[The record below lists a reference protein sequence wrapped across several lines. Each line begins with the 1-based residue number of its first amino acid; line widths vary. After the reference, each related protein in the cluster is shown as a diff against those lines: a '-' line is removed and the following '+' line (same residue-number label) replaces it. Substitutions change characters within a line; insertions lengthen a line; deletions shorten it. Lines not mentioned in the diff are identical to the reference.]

1 MSDTPGRWRYWVVVG
16 LLGALALAVIVR
28 YAQLA
33 TAPRAARAAASV
45 EVERGAIVDRTG
57 RILAMDTALY
67 NIAVWRPETKAED
80 YRADAPRLAALLGLD
95 PDEVAGRYDS
105 SGSDFFYLKKR
116 ISPQTARAIQD
127 AKAAGAFDGI
137 VVERVE
143 GRLYPEKR
151 LASHLLGFVGDGNRG
166 LAGLENRYEGDLLPS
181 AAEARK
187 NSSER
192 LEGNELVLTI
202 DTALQYSLEEIARKA
217 QADTDAEA
225 VILLAGDARTGEILS
240 YVSLPD
246 FDPNAYYESPEASWY
261 DWPSVYAYEPGS
273 VFKVFSL
280 ASVLDLGGID
290 RSSTFVC
297 DGAYRK
303 TAPSGEQITIKCL
316 GNHGTVNLER
326 ILEFSCNAGAGYA
339 SDTVQSLDFYSKLS
353 TFGFGSRTG
362 ISLPGES
369 AGVLRNPESWSLRSK
384 PTIAMGQEILVTAVQ
399 MFQAATVI
407 ANGGVLLKPIV
418 VRKVLSPTGD
428 LVYENAP
435 QPLRRVISQES
446 AATILGAMETVAGAG
461 GTGWRAKVKD
471 VKMAV
476 KTGTAQMI
484 DRTTK
489 RYSDT
494 DYIASTLAIFPADD
508 PRIILYLAIVK
519 PKGASYYGGQIAAPV
534 VRDAADAILGLTD
547 LPRADSP
554 TLESPSAIT
563 LPRLSPVTIGQTM
576 PDLRGTPKRLLVPL
590 LGRSD
595 LVVKISGEGY
605 VESQSPAPGTPIA
618 EGSVIELVLK

>member
-1 MSDTPGRWRYWVVVG
+1 MSTVPGRWRYWVVVG

-33 TAPRAARAAASV
+33 TAPRTARTAAAV
-45 EVERGAIVDRTG
+45 EVERGSIVDRTG

-80 YRADAPRLAALLGLD
+80 YRADAPRLAGLLGLD
-95 PDEVAGRYDS
+95 PAEVSGRYDS

-181 AAEARK
+181 TAEARK
-187 NSSER
+187 NSGDK
-192 LEGNELVLTI
+192 LQGNELVLTI
-202 DTALQYSLEEIARKA
+202 DSAMQYSLEEIARKT

-297 DGAYRK
+297 DGAYRR

-339 SDTVQSLDFYSKLS
+339 SDTVQSLDFYSKLT

-418 VRKVLSPTGD
+418 VRKVLSPTGE

-435 QPLRRVISQES
+435 QPLRRVLSQES

-461 GTGWRAKVKD
+461 GTGWRAKVRD

-554 TLESPSAIT
+554 TVESPSAIT

-595 LVVKISGEGY
+595 IVVKISGEGY
-605 VESQSPAPGTPIA
+605 VESQSPAPGTPIS
-618 EGSVIELVLK
+618 EGSVIELVLR